1 MQLKKLLYL
10 FRTFILIGSTSL
22 GGYMSL
28 IAMIRSKM
36 VTRDKSIDDHFIAEG
51 ISLASML
58 PGPVAVNVVAYT
70 GFHIAGLS
78 GALVSMI
85 AVLLP
90 SFVLVLSLSWL
101 YSAIETGVTMSNIL
115 SGVFPVV
122 AGLILATAL
131 SMGKKICTRWSQYLV
146 SGFAFVLLV
155 YFQSY
160 LTILLILLG
169 SAIAGLLLYRNG
181 GEDNG
186 NNYQKP
192 WRPILFF
199 VGVYVASIVAIVW
212 LSAGTVL
219 GDIFKQFTYVSLT
232 LFGGGYVMIPVLE
245 NLLVDQLA
253 WFNHQE
259 FIYGISVGQV
269 TPGPILIS
277 SVFFG
282 YKMAG
287 VPGSIVATTAI
298 FLPSALLMIIL
309 SNVFNSIKNNAA
321 IQSALLGIKPAVV
334 GMILFSAV
342 SIFKEHMNT
351 SNILVS
357 TLLTAITFLLVFRF
371 NVASVILI
379 ISGALLG
386 FILY

>member
-1 MQLKKLLYL
+1 
-10 FRTFILIGSTSL
+10 
-22 GGYMSL
+22 MSL

-36 VTRDKSIDDHFIAEG
+36 VARDKSIDDHFIAEG

-90 SFVLVLSLSWL
+90 SFVFVLSLSWL
-101 YSAIETGVTMSNIL
+101 YSVIETGATMSSIL

-122 AGLILATAL
+122 AGLILATAI
-131 SMGKKICTRWSQYLV
+131 SMGKKICTRWSQYLI
-146 SGFAFVLLV
+146 SGFAFVLLL
-155 YFQSY
+155 YLQSY

-169 SAIAGLLLYRNG
+169 SAIAGLLLYRNA
-181 GEDNG
+181 EEG
-186 NNYQKP
+186 NVNNNQKP

-199 VGVYVASIVAIVW
+199 VGVYVTSIVAIVW

-219 GDIFKQFTYVSLT
+219 GDIFRQFTYVSLT

-253 WFNHQE
+253 WCNHQE

-321 IQSALLGIKPAVV
+321 IQSALLGLKPAVV
-334 GMILFSAV
+334 GMILFSAL

-371 NVASVILI
+371 NVASAILI